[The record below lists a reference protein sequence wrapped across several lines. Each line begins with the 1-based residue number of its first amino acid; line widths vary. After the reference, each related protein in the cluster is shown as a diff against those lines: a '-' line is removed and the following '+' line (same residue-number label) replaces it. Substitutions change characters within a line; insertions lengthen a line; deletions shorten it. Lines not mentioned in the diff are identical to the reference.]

1 MDLNGGTGAGGQQ
14 QQTLTKHWPGDRR
27 SAEDDD
33 EVKIGD

>member
-1 MDLNGGTGAGGQQ
+1 MDLKGVTVSVGQQ
-14 QQTLTKHWPGDRR
+14 EDKLSKEWTVDRL